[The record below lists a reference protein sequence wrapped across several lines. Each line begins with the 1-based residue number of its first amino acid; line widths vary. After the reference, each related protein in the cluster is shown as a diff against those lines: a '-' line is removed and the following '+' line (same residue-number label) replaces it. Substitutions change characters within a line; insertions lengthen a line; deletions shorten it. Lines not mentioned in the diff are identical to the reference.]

1 MTSDLTLKGK
11 AMSDYLA
18 CAQHAQTVKNKE
30 RPLISWLVHRESDAT
45 QAIPWE
51 KPKYMAKANYMAK
64 VRVSGICHWM
74 AFASVLWQN
83 PGRLQK
89 VTSMG
94 FVMEW
99 LLPYNKHNRFSQLY
113 IAFFNIISEM
123 KHQINCKRLQ
133 IFSKYTHHVL

>member
-1 MTSDLTLKGK
+1 
-11 AMSDYLA
+11 
-18 CAQHAQTVKNKE
+18 
-30 RPLISWLVHRESDAT
+30 
-45 QAIPWE
+45 
-51 KPKYMAKANYMAK
+51 MAKANYMAK

-113 IAFFNIISEM
+113 IAFFDIIFETEKM
-123 KHQINCKRLQ
+123 YHLMPQK
-133 IFSKYTHHVL
+133 

>member
-1 MTSDLTLKGK
+1 MRGKTLTNAHHSHSKSWPEPQK
-11 AMSDYLA
+11 
-18 CAQHAQTVKNKE
+18 
-30 RPLISWLVHRESDAT
+30 ISVVHLYCTVHRESDAT

-113 IAFFNIISEM
+113 IAFFDIISEM

>member
-1 MTSDLTLKGK
+1 MGHPMTNPRHSDFCHVVGFCHIL
-11 AMSDYLA
+11 
-18 CAQHAQTVKNKE
+18 
-30 RPLISWLVHRESDAT
+30 WL
-45 QAIPWE
+45 IPWE

-64 VRVSGICHWM
+64 VRVSKICHWM

-123 KHQINCKRLQ
+123 KHQINCKRL
-133 IFSKYTHHVL
+133 

>member
-1 MTSDLTLKGK
+1 MEPEQFEVSQRTTFCQQETLVYKMIDLSSPR
-11 AMSDYLA
+11 ASSA
-18 CAQHAQTVKNKE
+18 
-30 RPLISWLVHRESDAT
+30 HRESDAT

-113 IAFFNIISEM
+113 IAFFDIISEM

>member
-1 MTSDLTLKGK
+1 
-11 AMSDYLA
+11 
-18 CAQHAQTVKNKE
+18 
-30 RPLISWLVHRESDAT
+30 
-45 QAIPWE
+45 
-51 KPKYMAKANYMAK
+51 MAKANYMAK

-99 LLPYNKHNRFSQLY
+99 LLPYNKDGFSQLY
-113 IAFFNIISEM
+113 IVFLSEINIICIAKNCAFSQNIFCMFFNFLYFDLLEPIPMSKNESEILLDL
-123 KHQINCKRLQ
+123 KKIDHLIPQN
-133 IFSKYTHHVL
+133 